1 VFKKC
6 CLSEAAGEQ
15 SPLFHPSSPLI
26 FCFHLMSGSDRN
38 TSLRQLAALLG
49 ASGVGIGAF
58 GAHALKATL
67 GKKPGASDNWKTAVT
82 YQLMHAVA
90 LLSLSA
96 IERKSLRDAP
106 SSSSW
111 SGGKLMALGT
121 AMFSGSIYFLC
132 LDVGP
137 KKIWGPMT
145 PVGGLLLISGWVMVG
160 MGNI

>member
-1 VFKKC
+1 
-6 CLSEAAGEQ
+6 
-15 SPLFHPSSPLI
+15 
-26 FCFHLMSGSDRN
+26 MSGNDRN

-96 IERKSLRDAP
+96 IDRKIFRDPP
-106 SSSSW
+106 SPASSW

-121 AMFSGSIYFLC
+121 AMFSGSIYLLC
-132 LDVGP
+132 LDIGP
-137 KKIWGPMT
+137 KKILGPMT
-145 PVGGLLLISGWVMVG
+145 PVGGLLLISGWIMVG
-160 MGNI
+160 MGNV